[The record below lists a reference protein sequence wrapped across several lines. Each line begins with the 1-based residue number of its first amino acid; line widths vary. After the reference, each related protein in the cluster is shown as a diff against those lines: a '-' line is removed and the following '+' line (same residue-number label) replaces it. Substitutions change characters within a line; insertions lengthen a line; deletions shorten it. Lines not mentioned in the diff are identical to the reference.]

1 MMRICGL
8 KINMMSICGSYVDH
22 ADMRIEN
29 KNRLIYEDLTYK
41 INGILYNV
49 HNELGR
55 FRNEKEYGDRI
66 EYYLKQSDLNFE
78 REKTLPPSFEG
89 EQNGRNRIDFLI
101 ENKVILEIKTKRF
114 LTREDYYQTKRYLEA
129 LGKKLAILVNF
140 RQKYLKP
147 KRILNPKVT
156 E

>member
-1 MMRICGL
+1 MMPMCRFYADDTNMRI
-8 KINMMSICGSYVDH
+8 K
-22 ADMRIEN
+22 A

-41 INGILYNV
+41 INGILYTV
-49 HNELGR
+49 QNELRR

-66 EYYLKQSDLNFE
+66 EYYLRQSGLNFE
-78 REKTLPPSFEG
+78 REKILPPSFEG
-89 EQNGRNRIDFLI
+89 EQSGRNRIDFLI